1 MWAARA
7 AAVAAL
13 YISSF
18 GFCSSETRETR
29 LSEPGFSVIDEFSR
43 ATVESG
49 LATNVA

>member
-18 GFCSSETRETR
+18 GFCS
-29 LSEPGFSVIDEFSR
+29 SEPGFSVIDEFSR